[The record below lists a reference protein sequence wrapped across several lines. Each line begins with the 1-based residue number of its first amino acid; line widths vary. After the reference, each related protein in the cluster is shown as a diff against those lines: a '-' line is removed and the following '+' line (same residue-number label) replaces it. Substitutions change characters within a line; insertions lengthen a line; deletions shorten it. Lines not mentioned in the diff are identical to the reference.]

1 MKPRSGGVLFFSLMA
16 LCDNTRMEQQLI
28 SFLGELAK
36 AMHVSGANSHDLERH
51 VHQIGR
57 RFGVE
62 AHCFA
67 LPTMLTITLE
77 TAAEGQQSKLVRLPA
92 YDYNMVRLIALKDLN
107 RKLYSL
113 SQLDEAQRQLAHIM
127 HTPSPW
133 KPWQMVVCGFVL
145 SSSIALL
152 LGGAGSGKS
161 NCIRAFERLTPPSTT
176 IAPVGP
182 TVSATSAIRPASPS
196 TTERTMS
203 SLVVPSD
210 SPARS
215 PRVSGSFHGEP
226 RPASASSARLASS
239 RCSRCQ
245 AARSGVLLTSPSLC
259 DGAAATARRS
269 R

>member
-1 MKPRSGGVLFFSLMA
+1 MA

-77 TAAEGQQSKLVRLPA
+77 TAAEGQHSKLVRLPA

-152 LGGAGSGKS
+152 LGGALPEMAVAG
-161 NCIRAFERLTPPSTT
+161 I
-176 IAPVGP
+176 VGLLF
-182 TVSATSAIRPASPS
+182 VLALLFLSARPGLSPG
-196 TTERTMS
+196 RG
-203 SLVVPSD
+203 L
-210 SPARS
+210 SPGHGS
-215 PRVSGSFHGEP
+215 PRACRRRGG
-226 RPASASSARLASS
+226 PAGARCDSI
-239 RCSRCQ
+239 
-245 AARSGVLLTSPSLC
+245 AAG
-259 DGAAATARRS
+259 
-269 R
+269 